1 MNPWSTKYA
10 WKDGSETESYDDRA
24 SSVHLPWFLF
34 GGTLAIVTIIII
46 LLKFRSCNTRRQPRM
61 TVIRVP
67 PRQRTPIE
75 RHNLQTLNRAN
86 PSIKY
91 KDVRKQ
97 SSVSSTEVSL
107 AEICAVCLE
116 TLVDEEDVRRLTCE
130 HVFHTR
136 CLDSWFKEHHVD
148 CPLCKCIFIPN

>member
-1 MNPWSTKYA
+1 
-10 WKDGSETESYDDRA
+10 
-24 SSVHLPWFLF
+24 
-34 GGTLAIVTIIII
+34 
-46 LLKFRSCNTRRQPRM
+46 M

-107 AEICAVCLE
+107 AEIWYVEMLQSWSHANSDCYEVLYV
-116 TLVDEEDVRRLTCE
+116 LRL
-130 HVFHTR
+130 
-136 CLDSWFKEHHVD
+136 
-148 CPLCKCIFIPN
+148 

>member
-1 MNPWSTKYA
+1 MQRA
-10 WKDGSETESYDDRA
+10 LDGFERA
-24 SSVHLPWFLF
+24 P
-34 GGTLAIVTIIII
+34 TLVLIRWDSRYSNHHH
-46 LLKFRSCNTRRQPRM
+46 FRSCSPRRNPRL

-97 SSVSSTEVSL
+97 SSVSSTELSL

-116 TLVDEEDVRRLTCE
+116 TLGDEEDVRWLTCE